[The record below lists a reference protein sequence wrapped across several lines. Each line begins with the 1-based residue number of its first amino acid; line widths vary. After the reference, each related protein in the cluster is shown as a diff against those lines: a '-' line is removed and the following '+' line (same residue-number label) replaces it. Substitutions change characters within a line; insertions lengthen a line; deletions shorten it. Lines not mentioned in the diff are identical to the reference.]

1 MSDLALIGL
10 GLGVA
15 ALFGGA
21 ALFLAYR
28 LGKADE
34 QKAIQRSDQEVK
46 DAQLA
51 AAGLTLTLPVRAEAG
66 TLEMAVLARTT

>member
-1 MSDLALIGL
+1 VSNLALIAL

-28 LGKADE
+28 LGKADAQTANQRSE
-34 QKAIQRSDQEVK
+34 QKVK

-51 AAGLTLTLPVRAEAG
+51 AASRRPGTRAE
-66 TLEMAVLARTT
+66 LADRLRDERF

>member
-1 MSDLALIGL
+1 VSNLALIAL

-15 ALFGGA
+15 ALFGSA

-28 LGKADE
+28 LGKADA
-34 QKAIQRSDQEVK
+34 QKASQRSDEEVK

-51 AAGLTLTLPVRAEAG
+51 AASRRPGTRAE
-66 TLEMAVLARTT
+66 LADRLRDERF

>member
-1 MSDLALIGL
+1 MSALALVGL

-28 LGKADE
+28 LGHADD
-34 QKAIQRSDQEVK
+34 QKAKLRSDQEVK

-51 AAGLTLTLPVRAEAG
+51 AAARRPDTRAE
-66 TLEMAVLARTT
+66 LADRLRDERF

>member
-1 MSDLALIGL
+1 MSEIALIGL

-21 ALFLAYR
+21 AVFLAYR
-28 LGKADE
+28 LGSADR
-34 QKAIQRSDQEVK
+34 QKASLRSDQEVK

-51 AAGLTLTLPVRAEAG
+51 AAARRPDTRAE
-66 TLEMAVLARTT
+66 LADRLRDERF

>member
-1 MSDLALIGL
+1 VSNLALIAL

-15 ALFGGA
+15 ALFGSA

-34 QKAIQRSDQEVK
+34 QKASQRSDEEVK

-51 AAGLTLTLPVRAEAG
+51 AASRRPGTRAE
-66 TLEMAVLARTT
+66 LADRLRDERF

>member
-1 MSDLALIGL
+1 VSDLALIGL

-51 AAGLTLTLPVRAEAG
+51 AAARRPGTRAE
-66 TLEMAVLARTT
+66 LADRLRDERF

>member
-1 MSDLALIGL
+1 VSELALIGL
-10 GLGVA
+10 GFGVA

-28 LGKADE
+28 LGNADQQKADL
-34 QKAIQRSDQEVK
+34 RSDQEVK

-51 AAGLTLTLPVRAEAG
+51 AASRRPDTRAE
-66 TLEMAVLARTT
+66 LADRLRGGQF

>member
-1 MSDLALIGL
+1 VSDLALIGL

-21 ALFLAYR
+21 AVFLAYR
-28 LGKADE
+28 LGCADRQE
-34 QKAIQRSDQEVK
+34 ADLRSDQEVK

-51 AAGLTLTLPVRAEAG
+51 AAARRPDTRAE
-66 TLEMAVLARTT
+66 LADRLRGEQF

>member
-34 QKAIQRSDQEVK
+34 QNANQRSDREVK

-51 AAGLTLTLPVRAEAG
+51 AASRRPGTRAE
-66 TLEMAVLARTT
+66 LADRLRDERF

>member
-1 MSDLALIGL
+1 VSDLALIGL

-28 LGKADE
+28 LGKTNE
-34 QKAIQRSDQEVK
+34 QKAEQRSDMEVK

-51 AAGLTLTLPVRAEAG
+51 AAARRPGTRAE
-66 TLEMAVLARTT
+66 LADRLRDERF

>member
-1 MSDLALIGL
+1 VSEVALIVL

-28 LGKADE
+28 LGSADR
-34 QKAIQRSDQEVK
+34 QKANLRSDREVK

-51 AAGLTLTLPVRAEAG
+51 AAARRPDTRAE
-66 TLEMAVLARTT
+66 LADRLRDEQF